1 MTCRTCANWTMKS
14 YPLMARQGFGNCNL
28 QTSKAVFYPPHHNCD
43 AHKAV
48 TQAQQVK
55 RDAWMKGIRL

>member
-1 MTCRTCANWTMKS
+1 
-14 YPLMARQGFGNCNL
+14 MARQGFGNCNM

-48 TQAQQVK
+48 TKAQQVK
-55 RDAWMKGIRL
+55 RDDWLKGIRL